1 MRRRLAFGR
10 WLAVGLLA
18 IAAVATPSTAW
29 AAPATQVIQGDVLRL
44 VSVADWDAAAGMLPG
59 QPLRWDVAVS
69 AQAPDPGVIRI
80 GISATG
86 GAALVVDV
94 AMCRQAWAGTDCPG
108 GATTLREDWP
118 IPRDG
123 AETPLAE
130 IADTETAHLRLA
142 ITLDAGDAAG
152 STEVRI
158 QARGA
163 GETVAVGPDG
173 GLAVTG
179 ASPRTAWLAAA
190 GVLLALAGAVLGRGR
205 RVRAEPQRRTRA

>member
-10 WLAVGLLA
+10 WLPVGLLA

-29 AAPATQVIQGDVLRL
+29 GSPATQVIQGDVLRL

-86 GAALVVDV
+86 GAALVADV

-108 GATTLREDWP
+108 GATTLREDWR

-190 GVLLALAGAVLGRGR
+190 GVLLALAGAALGRGR
-205 RVRAEPQRRTRA
+205 RVWGEPQRRTRA